1 MLASYRALFPFIF
14 LIVSRFSSK
23 MDRVVPSLLSC
34 SESVSS
40 LIFFSTSWIF
50 RRIVASK
57 EVSAGGLGTSNGDS
71 PSFMT
76 ITRFWQLTH
85 HKLPPVIL
93 KRGEEH
99 AGQESSVRIA
109 PWRSKSAMAFM
120 FFLFLDN
127 CNPHKDF

>member
-1 MLASYRALFPFIF
+1 
-14 LIVSRFSSK
+14 
-23 MDRVVPSLLSC
+23 MDRAVPSLLSC
-34 SESVSS
+34 SKSVSS

-50 RRIVASK
+50 KRIVASK
-57 EVSAGGLGTSNGDS
+57 EVSAAGRDTSNSDS
-71 PSFMT
+71 PSFIT
-76 ITRFWQLTH
+76 ITRFWQLAH
-85 HKLPPVIL
+85 HKSPLFIL

-99 AGQESSVRIA
+99 AGQESSVRVA